1 MAEHTDIVAAWTT
14 LPPEADAAAFARRLV
29 EDRVAACV
37 TVQGPVRSIYR
48 WQGAIEE
55 EPEQLVLI
63 KTTRARV
70 AALRE
75 RVVELHPYDVPE
87 LIVVP
92 VIDGNAA
99 YLRWVAE
106 STHREFAP

>member
-14 LPPEADAAAFARRLV
+14 LPPEADATAFARRLV

-37 TVQGPVRSIYR
+37 TVQGPVRSVYR
-48 WQGAIEE
+48 WQGAVEE

-63 KTTRARV
+63 KTTRARA

-87 LIVVP
+87 LIVMP

-106 STHREFAP
+106 SMRQESAP

>member
-1 MAEHTDIVAAWTT
+1 M
-14 LPPEADAAAFARRLV
+14 
-29 EDRVAACV
+29 AACV
-37 TVQGPVRSIYR
+37 TVQGPVRSVYR

-106 STHREFAP
+106 SMRKEFAS

>member
-14 LPPEADAAAFARRLV
+14 LPPEADAPAFARRLV

-37 TVQGPVRSIYR
+37 TVQGSVRSFYR
-48 WQGAIEE
+48 WQDAIEE
-55 EPEQLVLI
+55 ETEQLILI
-63 KTTRARV
+63 KTTRSLV

-75 RVVELHPYDVPE
+75 RVLELHPYDVPE
-87 LIVVP
+87 LIVLP
-92 VIDGNAA
+92 VIDGSPA

-106 STHREFAP
+106 STR

>member
-1 MAEHTDIVAAWTT
+1 MAEHTDIVTAWTT
-14 LPPEADAAAFARRLV
+14 LPPEADASAFARRLV

-37 TVQGPVRSIYR
+37 TVQALVHSVYR
-48 WQGAIEE
+48 WQGAIVE

-63 KTTRARV
+63 KTTRRCV

-75 RVVELHPYDVPE
+75 RVRELHPYDVPE
-87 LIVVP
+87 LIVLP

-99 YLRWVAE
+99 YLQWVTE
-106 STHREFAP
+106 STREL